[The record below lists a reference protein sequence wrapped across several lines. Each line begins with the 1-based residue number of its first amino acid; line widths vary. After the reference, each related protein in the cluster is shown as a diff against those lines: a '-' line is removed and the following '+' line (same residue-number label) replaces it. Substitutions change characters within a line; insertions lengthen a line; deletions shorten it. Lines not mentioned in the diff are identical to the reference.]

1 MHYYLQSHCWDILAL
16 WYGNEHELPSQA
28 SCPCNRLCKSKCL
41 MFSRNC
47 SPLYLSIL
55 KIRWVLSFLSLTFI
69 EMNALIGPDCT
80 WIPEWLT
87 SMTLASKTSPCS
99 GMQAIALKLTLKMT
113 SPLVSWI
120 NPSPIYQYRSS
131 FYLFSRSMI
140 YPYCGWHVP
149 TKVFSI
155 LDKSKIS
162 IRTLN
167 AKSDLTLFWCV
178 V

>member
-1 MHYYLQSHCWDILAL
+1 
-16 WYGNEHELPSQA
+16 
-28 SCPCNRLCKSKCL
+28 

-47 SPLYLSIL
+47 SPLYLSIH
-55 KIRWVLSFLSLTFI
+55 KIWWVLSFLSFTFI

-113 SPLVSWI
+113 SPLVSWM

-131 FYLFSRSMI
+131 FYLLSRSMI
-140 YPYCGWHVP
+140 YPYWGWHVP

-155 LDKSKIS
+155 LDKSQIS
-162 IRTLN
+162 SWSFQCL
-167 AKSDLTLFWCV
+167 SELTLFWCV
-178 V
+178 VWGLCQAP